1 MKRLRQEKAFKSAT
15 VRALEVLRILLRY
28 PDKYTKKDLA
38 EDFGVSVDSISYY
51 FESMRLAGFQVSDS
65 GYPDYTYAI
74 RSMDPVVEE
83 NLKTAIKKPVS

>member
-15 VRALEVLRILLRY
+15 IRAFEVLRILLRY

-38 EDFGVSVDSISYY
+38 EDFGISVDSISYY
-51 FESMRLAGFQVSDS
+51 FESMRLAGFHVSDS

-74 RSMDPVVEE
+74 RRMDPVVEE
-83 NLKTAIKKPVS
+83 NLKTLTKNLGK